1 MRVFGELLEG
11 LRDGPRV
18 WVTDT
23 LASCVAHREL
33 MPSVI
38 YRESKYLNTRA
49 ENSDQLT
56 RQRERAMKRFTSPR
70 HAQRFV
76 SALGG
81 ICAPCR
87 PRRYRV
93 SATRW
98 RTRRCCLKY
107 QQPKADASPQLQTND
122 TQQFS
127 NNVTAP
133 GRYRGDIIRRRGGRR
148 RDRWLPD
155 SADLPDIDIDFEDDR
170 RDEVFAYAATK
181 YG

>member
-1 MRVFGELLEG
+1 MRAGGVVVSYESIRRAKRVFGELLEG

-98 RTRRCCLKY
+98 RTEM
-107 QQPKADASPQLQTND
+107 ADRFAVGNE
-122 TQQFS
+122 
-127 NNVTAP
+127 VTEL
-133 GRYRGDIIRRRGGRR
+133 D
-148 RDRWLPD
+148 
-155 SADLPDIDIDFEDDR
+155 
-170 RDEVFAYAATK
+170 AAA
-181 YG
+181 